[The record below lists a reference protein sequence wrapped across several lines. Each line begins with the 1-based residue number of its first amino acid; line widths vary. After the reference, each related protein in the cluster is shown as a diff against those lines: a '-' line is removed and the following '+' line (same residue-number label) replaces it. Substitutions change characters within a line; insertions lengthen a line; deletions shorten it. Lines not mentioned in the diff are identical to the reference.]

1 MKEKAC
7 KSCHLITTAN
17 FCPNCKTSTL
27 SDDWIGELIVFDPDK
42 SMIAKY
48 MEITKPGRYA
58 LRVRG

>member
-1 MKEKAC
+1 MKNKAC
-7 KSCHLITTAN
+7 KNCRLITTAK

-27 SDDWIGELIVFDPDK
+27 SEDWIGEIIIFYPDK
-42 SMIAKY
+42 SIIAKN